1 MHGATFVDLDGDGL
15 IDSLIATGG
24 MQSVSDLPVP
34 GANQAFKSGDH
45 GMSDP
50 QYPHANDAVL
60 LFFCMS
66 ETRLF
71 QSSCM
76 NLDPPKDA
84 RNTSGSE
91 TRALSLAL
99 APLARPTESLS
110 AGLAVWSKLSS
121 WMISQ

>member
-60 LFFCMS
+60 LWGEAGGALRGGQKSAC
-66 ETRLF
+66 
-71 QSSCM
+71 
-76 NLDPPKDA
+76 DA
-84 RNTSGSE
+84 GL
-91 TRALSLAL
+91 ALSL
-99 APLARPTESLS
+99 
-110 AGLAVWSKLSS
+110 
-121 WMISQ
+121 IHI